1 MVRLIRNGV
10 IDLIGAAR
18 PSIADPFLPLKV
30 EEGRLEDIRECIGC
44 NICVSGDWTMTP
56 IRCTQNPSMGE
67 EWRRGWHPERF
78 RAAGSEAKVLVVG
91 GGPAGLEAAM
101 ALGKRGYQVVLAEA
115 SRELGGRVLKEARL
129 PGLAAWIRVADYRRG
144 QLAKLPNVELALESE
159 VTAEEVRGYG
169 FDHVAVATGARWRA
183 DGVGR
188 LHTRPPA
195 LDSVVETLTPDDLMT
210 GRRPAGERIVLFDDD
225 HYYLGG
231 VLAELLA
238 AEGKR
243 VTLVT
248 TAPRVSEW
256 SVNTMEQA
264 RIHRRLVEAG
274 VELATAQALVTVE
287 GGAARVADVYTG
299 RERELPLDGL
309 VLVTARLPNDALAL
323 ELGATAI
330 GDAYAPGTIA
340 TAVWDGRRYA
350 EELDGDPPG
359 DAVPFHREVVQ
370 LAPIEAEALDGTVG

>member
-1 MVRLIRNGV
+1 
-10 IDLIGAAR
+10 
-18 PSIADPFLPLKV
+18 
-30 EEGRLEDIRECIGC
+30 
-44 NICVSGDWTMTP
+44 
-56 IRCTQNPSMGE
+56 MGE

-78 RAAGSEAKVLVVG
+78 RAAGSDAKVLVVG
-91 GGPAGLEAAM
+91 AGPAGLEAAM
-101 ALGKRGYQVVLAEA
+101 ALGKRGYEVVLAEA
-115 SRELGGRVLKEARL
+115 SRELGGRVLLEARL

-144 QLAKLPNVELALESE
+144 QLAKLPNVELALESA
-159 VTAEEVRGYG
+159 VTAEEVREYG

-188 LHTRPPA
+188 WHTRPPA
-195 LDSVVETLTPDDLMT
+195 LDPAVETLTPDDLMAG
-210 GRRPAGERIVLFDDD
+210 GRPEGERILLFDDD

-243 VTLVT
+243 VILVT
-248 TAPRVSEW
+248 PAPRVSEW
-256 SVNTMEQA
+256 SVNTMEHQ
-264 RIHRRLVEAG
+264 RIHRRLVDAG
-274 VELATAQALVTVE
+274 VELATAQTLLSVE
-287 GGAARVADVYTG
+287 GGTARVADVFTG
-299 RERELPLDGL
+299 RDRELPLDGL

-350 EELDGDPPG
+350 EDLDGEPHG
-359 DAVPFHREVVQ
+359 DAVPFRREVVR
-370 LAPIEAEALDGTVG
+370 LAPAEVEALR

>member
-1 MVRLIRNGV
+1 VT
-10 IDLIGAAR
+10 
-18 PSIADPFLPLKV
+18 
-30 EEGRLEDIRECIGC
+30 
-44 NICVSGDWTMTP
+44 GDWTSTP

-78 RAAGSEAKVLVVG
+78 RPAGSDAKVLVVG
-91 GGPAGLEAAM
+91 AGPAGLEAAM
-101 ALGKRGYQVVLAEA
+101 ALGKRGYDVTLAEA
-115 SRELGGRVLKEARL
+115 TRELGGRVLREARL
-129 PGLAAWIRVADYRRG
+129 PGLAAWIRVVDYRRS

-159 VTAEEVRGYG
+159 VTADEVRGYG
-169 FDHVAVATGARWRA
+169 FDHIAIATGAHWRA
-183 DGVGR
+183 DAIGR
-188 LHTRPPA
+188 WHTTPPV
-195 LDSVVETLTPDDLMT
+195 LDPAVETLTPDDLMA
-210 GRRPAGERIVLFDDD
+210 GSRPAGERILLFDDD

-248 TAPRVSEW
+248 PAPRVSEW
-256 SVNTMEQA
+256 SVNTMEHE

-274 VELATAQALVTVE
+274 VELVTAQAL
-287 GGAARVADVYTG
+287 AAVDSGVARIVDVYTG
-299 RERELPLDGL
+299 RDEELPLDGL

-340 TAVWDGRRYA
+340 SAVWEGRRYA
-350 EELDGDPPG
+350 EELDGEPHG
-359 DAVPFHREVVQ
+359 DGVPFRREVVE
-370 LAPIEAEALDGTVG
+370 LAPLGVEVPA